1 MTNLSIAQSELLK
14 YLQSQILKT
23 NNLIKDEKF
32 LLDFEIGW
40 YSKIETAYTYDKNI
54 SKLKIEKY
62 TSNLEVLEF
71 RFQWLIERLN
81 VFVPA
86 EVKP

>member
-1 MTNLSIAQSELLK
+1 
-14 YLQSQILKT
+14 
-23 NNLIKDEKF
+23 
-32 LLDFEIGW
+32 
-40 YSKIETAYTYDKNI
+40 
-54 SKLKIEKY
+54 LKIEKY